1 MGASERRLDGER
13 LLIMRGRLLQ
23 PTQRLEG
30 QPQVVVRLGVIRCER
45 QRLRVMGDRG
55 IGTLER
61 ELRVGQHVANRG
73 ASVLN
78 LLVRA
83 DWRGHGGPL
92 TPVAKAHR
100 PN

>member
-13 LLIMRGRLLQ
+13 LLIVLGRLLQ
-23 PTQRLEG
+23 ATQRLEG
-30 QPQVVVRLGVIRCER
+30 QPQVVVRLGVIRCD
-45 QRLRVMGDRG
+45 QCLRVMGDRG

-83 DWRGHGGPL
+83 DCRGHGGPL